1 LEKEKYIYFMD
12 SKRSFNLIIIPVV
25 PKVPIKIIIK
35 KKYMKTGGWEVL
47 NERRK
52 DEEKRKER
60 RR

>member
-1 LEKEKYIYFMD
+1 MD

-35 KKYMKTGGWEVL
+35 KIYMKTGGWEVL

-52 DEEKRKER
+52 DGEKRKER